1 VLSCFLSIL
10 FLFNLQRKILFRI
23 SSGAVI
29 KGKLPE
35 RTRAFSTFI
44 RLDLQFVR
52 LHTPSN
58 AFPLCASVPASA
70 RRASDFRL
78 EEFVFDHCLDSALAA
93 LIFSLSLLVFSSIFA
108 KLKSVTRA
116 ILSRLCMGRNPNKLL
131 KLQFSDEFDF
141 ERAIEA
147 YEGLID
153 STLAN
158 RRR

>member
-1 VLSCFLSIL
+1 
-10 FLFNLQRKILFRI
+10 
-23 SSGAVI
+23 
-29 KGKLPE
+29 
-35 RTRAFSTFI
+35 
-44 RLDLQFVR
+44 
-52 LHTPSN
+52 
-58 AFPLCASVPASA
+58 
-70 RRASDFRL
+70 
-78 EEFVFDHCLDSALAA
+78 VFDHCLDSALAA
-93 LIFSLSLLVFSSIFA
+93 LLLIFSLSLLVFSSIFA

>member
-1 VLSCFLSIL
+1 
-10 FLFNLQRKILFRI
+10 
-23 SSGAVI
+23 
-29 KGKLPE
+29 
-35 RTRAFSTFI
+35 
-44 RLDLQFVR
+44 
-52 LHTPSN
+52 
-58 AFPLCASVPASA
+58 
-70 RRASDFRL
+70 
-78 EEFVFDHCLDSALAA
+78 VFDHCLDSALAA
-93 LIFSLSLLVFSSIFA
+93 LLLVFSLSLLVFSSILA

-116 ILSRLCMGRNPNKLL
+116 ILRRLCVGRRSNRYELL